1 MKLSD
6 KIKAEASKDTEWLQN
21 ADYRKVNEDWLDI
34 SFGISMMIL
43 KFIREQGM
51 TQKELAE
58 KLCFSPQYMSKILQG
73 KENLTLETI
82 AKLQKAT
89 GVTLIQVP
97 SFTLEKAPVSWQIE
111 ITPERLLATPSQA
124 KPTRKNKPIPPHKV
138 QFVTD
143 TSSDKNTPAPKPA
156 LPSPELKAK

>member
-1 MKLSD
+1 MKLSGR
-6 KIKAEASKDTEWLQN
+6 IKAEAAKDTAWLQK
-21 ADYRKVNEDWLDI
+21 ADFRKANEDWLDI
-34 SFGISMMIL
+34 SFGISMMLL

-58 KLCFSPQYMSKILQG
+58 KLSFSPQYMSKILQG

-97 SFTLEKAPVSWQIE
+97 SFTLEKTSVSWQIE
-111 ITPERLLATPSQA
+111 ITPEQVLTPPSKAKSVRYNKLRPHHNLDTPSG
-124 KPTRKNKPIPPHKV
+124 R
-138 QFVTD
+138 
-143 TSSDKNTPAPKPA
+143 NTPAPKPA

>member
-6 KIKAEASKDTEWLQN
+6 KIKAEAAKDTEWLQK
-21 ADYRKVNEDWLDI
+21 ADFRKANEDWLDI

-43 KFIREQGM
+43 KFIREQGI

-89 GVTLIQVP
+89 GITLIQVENT
-97 SFTLEKAPVSWQIE
+97 SVSTSVE
-111 ITPERLLATPSQA
+111 ITPEQLLAAPQKT
-124 KPTRKNKPIPPHKV
+124 KLVRDNKSRSHHKV

-143 TSSDKNTPAPKPA
+143 ASSGRDTPAPKLA